1 MNNSTEKGLGK
12 QNLKVSIGNI
22 IPVVIKLS
30 LIILIGYL
38 LASCSESSPKKMY
51 ESKLEMEVEKLEKSL
66 GDSVDYFQTVKSILN
81 NSESGDTS
89 YLEAKRL
96 YLEGLYHNANNSFK
110 EAVFLLTKA
119 AGKSPDSANTLS
131 GSIYHEIGNAYR
143 ELGKREAALKAFKT
157 SSQLLSFTKS
167 TGKRARVLNTTGFLY
182 WEVTKFD
189 SALYYFKKSLELKK
203 SLDDTDSYATTLNNI
218 GSVYYH
224 WGNYDQALDY
234 FTNSFKLQLEVND
247 NDGAALI
254 LTNVGLVYKET
265 DQYEKALEI
274 FRESLTYAEKEV
286 YPTTFGYIYSNM
298 GSAFLEIDLDSA
310 RYYYGKSL
318 VEYNKADH
326 LGGKALALKGLGEVY
341 LKLGNIDAARKQ
353 FDQML
358 SLASKGE
365 ITLRI
370 AEAYKF
376 LGIISK
382 DLGDYQSAE
391 KHFLRSIE
399 IAEELKKVELL
410 ADDYEILTQVYEAQ
424 NEIETAYNSLKMFE
438 HYKELISNED
448 LKKRIANLKYN
459 FESEKLQRTIEAQKY
474 ANDKQKLFIHGLIL
488 LSIILIIVIFLFFKG
503 YQISKKQ
510 NKSLEKQKKLILEQK
525 EELEKLNNEL
535 RESNLSKDKFF
546 SIIAHDLR
554 NPFQSLI
561 SLSDLLVND
570 VNENYYDDLPTIA
583 ESIRNSVASN
593 YKLLENLL
601 EWAEFQRGKKESNPE
616 EFYVWEIIKNTV
628 DELSS
633 LSQIKNI
640 KIVQKVD
647 DTLMIEAD
655 KRMIEFALRNLLTN
669 AIKFTKKNEKVEIYA
684 EEVEDMVMFSV
695 VDNGIG
701 IEKEKIRD
709 IFNPAKNF
717 SSFGTH
723 REKGSGLGLSLCQEF
738 IELHGGKIDVE
749 SEPGLGSKFTFLI
762 PKHQKN

>member
-1 MNNSTEKGLGK
+1 MS
-12 QNLKVSIGNI
+12 VSIGNI
-22 IPVVIKLS
+22 IPAITKVS
-30 LIILIGYL
+30 LFMFISYL
-38 LASCSESSPKKMY
+38 FVSCSESSTKKMY
-51 ESKLEMEVEKLEKSL
+51 ESKLEMEVEKLEKSFR
-66 GDSVDYFQTVKSILN
+66 DSVEYFQAVNAILD
-81 NSESGDTS
+81 NSASRDTS
-89 YLEAKRL
+89 YREAKRL
-96 YLEGLYHNANNSFK
+96 YLEGLYQNARNNYEDAVIVLT
-110 EAVFLLTKA
+110 EASDKA
-119 AGKSPDSANTLS
+119 PDSANTLM
-131 GSIYHEIGNAYR
+131 GGIYHEIGNSYR
-143 ELGKREAALKAFKT
+143 ELGKRESALNALKK
-157 SSQLLSFTKS
+157 SSEKLSQTNSKN
-167 TGKRARVLNTTGFLY
+167 KWARVLNTTGFLY

-189 SALYYFKKSLELKK
+189 SALYYFKKSLEIKET
-203 SLDDTDSYATTLNNI
+203 LDDIDSYATTLNNI

-234 FTNSFKLQLEVND
+234 FTKSFKLQLEVND

-265 DQYEKALEI
+265 DQYKKALEI
-274 FRESLTYAEKEV
+274 FRESLTYAVKEV

-298 GSAFLEIDLDSA
+298 GSAFLEINLDSA
-310 RYYYGKSL
+310 RYYYSKSL
-318 VEYNKADH
+318 VEYNNADH

-341 LKLGNIDAARKQ
+341 LKLGNIDAARIQ

-358 SLASKGE
+358 SLAAKGE

-382 DLGDYQSAE
+382 KLGDYQSAE

-399 IAEELKKVELL
+399 IAEDLNKVELL

-488 LSIILIIVIFLFFKG
+488 LLIILIIVIFLFFKG

-525 EELEKLNNEL
+525 KELEKLNNEL

-601 EWAEFQRGKKESNPE
+601 EWAEFQRGKKECNPE
-616 EFYVWEIIKNTV
+616 KFYVLEIINNTV
-628 DELSS
+628 EELSS
-633 LSQIKNI
+633 FSQLKDIQ
-640 KIVQKVD
+640 IVQEVD
-647 DTLMIEAD
+647 DTLLIEAD

-669 AIKFTKKNEKVEIYA
+669 AIKFTKKNEKIEIYA
-684 EEVEDMVMFSV
+684 EEVEDMIRFSV

-701 IEKEKIRD
+701 IEKEKIQD
-709 IFNPAKNF
+709 IFNPAMNI

-723 REKGSGLGLSLCQEF
+723 REKGSGLGLSLCKEF

-749 SEPGLGSKFTFLI
+749 SEPGIGSKFTFLI
-762 PKHQKN
+762 PQPQNN